1 MWRYESIYDVIAF
14 DNSELYHH
22 GTKGMRWG
30 VRRYQNKDGS
40 LTPAGKKRRSLGQTI
55 HDHRV
60 TKKRRAAA
68 EKARATRAKN
78 LEAEAKRKKALEK
91 GTLSVK
97 KMTDDE
103 LASALKRL
111 ENEQRYT
118 QKVLET
124 STMKRFMH
132 KTWNDAVVP
141 GITEGG
147 KALVKD
153 FLIKKGSTALGLN
166 EKKVKS
172 EYEKLKEANDM
183 SNWKKNMQVNED
195 YFVKRKER
203 IEQEAADRAKADAK
217 KQVDEYNAKREK
229 EYEQNRAKTEGQYR
243 MKNDRPDKS
252 GGSGD
257 SSNSGPTKHIPGDT
271 FNPGTSV
278 ATIKNNSGYKKT
290 ADSGRDYVKNNPD
303 ILEGRI
309 VYEDD
314 GRIRVVYDRD

>member
-1 MWRYESIYDVIAF
+1 MWRYESIYDVLS
-14 DNSELYHH
+14 DDSELYHH

-30 VRRYQNKDGS
+30 IRRYQNKDGS

-60 TKKRRAAA
+60 AKKRRAAV

-111 ENEQRYT
+111 ENEKKYT
-118 QKVLET
+118 DKVLET
-124 STMKRFMH
+124 STMKRFMNE
-132 KTWNDAVVP
+132 TWNEAVVP
-141 GITEGG
+141 GIKEGG

-153 FLIKKGSTALGLN
+153 FLIKNGSKVLGL
-166 EKKVKS
+166 EDKKVKS
-172 EYEKLKEANDM
+172 TYEKMKEEHDM
-183 SNWKKNMQVNED
+183 SNWKRKMVENDD
-195 YFVKRKER
+195 YHVKRQER
-203 IEQEAADRAKADAK
+203 IRREAEERAKADAK

-229 EYEQNRAKTEGQYR
+229 EYEQNRAKTEGQYH
-243 MKNDRPDKS
+243 MKGDGTGKSDR
-252 GGSGD
+252 SGD
-257 SSNSGPTKHIPGDT
+257 SSNSGPTKRIPGDT
-271 FNPGTSV
+271 YDPGTSV
-278 ATIKNNSGYKKT
+278 TAIKNNSGYKKT

-314 GRIRVVYDRD
+314 GTIRVVYDRD